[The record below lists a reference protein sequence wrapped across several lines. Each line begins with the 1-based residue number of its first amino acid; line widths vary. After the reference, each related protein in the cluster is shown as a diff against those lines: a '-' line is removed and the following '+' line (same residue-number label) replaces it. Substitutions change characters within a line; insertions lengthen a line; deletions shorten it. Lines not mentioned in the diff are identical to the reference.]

1 MVAVFDERERVV
13 IVTDVT
19 PFHPRDYQW
28 ADQPADRGVIEVC
41 GTSFPVLDA
50 VVIAVGQGG
59 SYYMDAEIPIKKNDP
74 QWFFCVGHVL
84 PRGASLSEGDE
95 VLLSVDENYRSAL
108 SRAHSAAHIMS
119 LALNMELSALWRKIP
134 EKKDALGNPD
144 FDRMAIDLSVIGEG
158 ACEDR
163 YRLGKSLRKKGFPS
177 DISGDRWEELERAVN
192 ARISGWL
199 ENNSAV
205 SITRDGDLLM
215 SFRHWNASLGGCC
228 VSLPCGGTHVSSFSE
243 IGEIKVT
250 LSVPDAETLLVRT
263 VLG

>member
-95 VLLSVDENYRSAL
+95 VLLSVDEDYRSAL

-119 LALNMELSALWRKIP
+119 LALNMELSALWR
-134 EKKDALGNPD
+134 
-144 FDRMAIDLSVIGEG
+144 
-158 ACEDR
+158 
-163 YRLGKSLRKKGFPS
+163 
-177 DISGDRWEELERAVN
+177 
-192 ARISGWL
+192 
-199 ENNSAV
+199 
-205 SITRDGDLLM
+205 
-215 SFRHWNASLGGCC
+215 
-228 VSLPCGGTHVSSFSE
+228 
-243 IGEIKVT
+243 
-250 LSVPDAETLLVRT
+250 
-263 VLG
+263 

>member
-108 SRAHSAAHIMS
+108 SRAQRGRKQLLPTRKRPVGVISPAA
-119 LALNMELSALWRKIP
+119 
-134 EKKDALGNPD
+134 
-144 FDRMAIDLSVIGEG
+144 VIGG
-158 ACEDR
+158 PHPHR
-163 YRLGKSLRKKGFPS
+163 FGS
-177 DISGDRWEELERAVN
+177 W
-192 ARISGWL
+192 
-199 ENNSAV
+199 
-205 SITRDGDLLM
+205 
-215 SFRHWNASLGGCC
+215 
-228 VSLPCGGTHVSSFSE
+228 
-243 IGEIKVT
+243 
-250 LSVPDAETLLVRT
+250 
-263 VLG
+263 